1 MILLNLR
8 KKEIAAKTETGFKQM
23 KVFIIF
29 IICDLLKYI
38 CIDTWPD
45 TCPNKPICFEN
56 LRNVILCY
64 FYISNYKYCTTN
76 NQAVIKR

>member
-1 MILLNLR
+1 MAITVLSSASQTADFSRTYQQPKMILLNLR
-8 KKEIAAKTETGFKQM
+8 KKEIAAQTETGFKQM

-45 TCPNKPICFEN
+45 TCPNKPIHV
-56 LRNVILCY
+56 LKI
-64 FYISNYKYCTTN
+64 
-76 NQAVIKR
+76 

>member
-45 TCPNKPICFEN
+45 TCPNKPIYV
-56 LRNVILCY
+56 LKI
-64 FYISNYKYCTTN
+64 
-76 NQAVIKR
+76 